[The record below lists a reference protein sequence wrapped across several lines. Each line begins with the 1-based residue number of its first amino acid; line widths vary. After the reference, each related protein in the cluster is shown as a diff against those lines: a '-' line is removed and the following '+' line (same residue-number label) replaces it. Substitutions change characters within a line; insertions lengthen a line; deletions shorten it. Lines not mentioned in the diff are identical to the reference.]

1 MKYPASNSGK
11 GKAYLC
17 FIFFLV
23 FIPLL
28 VLAEEKDILELAD
41 EEGEVLVTNSFFET
55 DIREV
60 LRDISAQTGV
70 KIVADETV
78 QGSLSIELK
87 EISLEETLRMV
98 LAIGSYTFRKMPEGY
113 YLVGLCTPN
122 SPSFNRLS
130 VTEYFKPNY
139 RKVTELQSLFSDFY
153 QPYLKVSADTNN
165 IAITASPEIVKRVKE
180 DLSNL
185 DLPSAQVMIEALV
198 VELSEEGKKSLGVT
212 WGSMLDGGFS
222 VYPPSTSFNYARSVA
237 GKGSWDMSGSIS
249 SDLFVRVNTLVSQ
262 GQAKI
267 RANPRLATLEGKEA
281 EINIGREEYYLIS
294 VGSGSQVSYT
304 LQSIATGVVLKITP
318 YVDKNNQIRV
328 DFSPRVSE
336 VVGKGA
342 TNLPVI
348 TKRAVTTSVRVN
360 DGQTIAI
367 GGLVQEQSG
376 ETISKVPL
384 IGSVPLVG
392 MLFRHKKT
400 TSENKE
406 VVIFITPRIL
416 RDTVNPR
423 QSMEVSAPKAGV
435 SKTETGQPSFPDVSA
450 KGQNE
455 DEPLKRYYEKISRI
469 IDNRKRFPDLEELR
483 LGGLREVTLKF
494 TVFSGGLID
503 KVEVLKSSGVPLLDL
518 LASKMIEDISSFP
531 AFSEEMKQSYITFVV
546 PVKYQP

>member
-1 MKYPASNSGK
+1 MRYPASDSCK
-11 GKAYLC
+11 GKVYLC
-17 FIFFLV
+17 FILLLV
-23 FIPLL
+23 FIPVL

-60 LRDISAQTGV
+60 LRDISVQTGV

-130 VTEYFKPNY
+130 VTEYFKPSY

-180 DLSNL
+180 DLANL

-222 VYPPSTSFNYARSVA
+222 VYPPSSSFNYTRSVA

-384 IGSVPLVG
+384 LGSVPLVG

-416 RDTVNPR
+416 HDTIKPK
-423 QSMEVSAPKAGV
+423 QSMEILAPKADV
-435 SKTETGQPSFPDVSA
+435 SKTEIGQFSSPDVSA
-450 KGQNE
+450 NDQKE
-455 DEPLKRYYEKISRI
+455 DEPLKIYYEKISRI

-483 LGGLREVTLKF
+483 LGGLCEVTLKF

-518 LASKMIEDISSFP
+518 LASKMIKDISSFP